1 MDIKGL
7 LRTAELSSKE
17 SAQSLRDAVLD
28 GVYDAIELSR
38 KELETKL
45 DVDNFIISIKVLPEK
60 IRIQSE
66 VYKEARTAFEAAKSN
81 IVNAESM
88 LMAIITAEENDKG
101 KPRFSN
107 DATRRAELEIRKK
120 MDWEYTDAWG
130 PYKAALDDMENA
142 QFKLDQLSNEF
153 RAHQTVGG
161 LLAAR
166 LSLMRLDV

>member
-1 MDIKGL
+1 MDIKGIV
-7 LRTAELSSKE
+7 RSVELSSKE
-17 SAQSLRDAVLD
+17 SARSLRDAVSD
-28 GVYDAIELSR
+28 GVYDAIKGSR

-45 DVDNFIISIKVLPEK
+45 DVDNFTKSILALPEK

-66 VYKEARTAFEAAKSN
+66 AYKETRTAFEAAKSD

-88 LMAIITAEENDKG
+88 LMAVITSEENDKG
-101 KPRFSN
+101 KPRYSN

-120 MDWEYTDAWG
+120 EDDYYAMAWG
-130 PYKAALDDMENA
+130 PYKKALDDMENA

-153 RAHQTVGG
+153 KAYQTVGG

-166 LSLMRLDV
+166 LSLMSLDV